1 MPVPAPKARLVPLY
15 LVSADDPE
23 FVFHTQRLREL
34 LVDEA
39 DLTDPLPLGAA
50 LPPADL
56 DANTDVLNGIAYDR
70 AQDRLFITGKFWPKL
85 FQVRLKRVR

>member
-1 MPVPAPKARLVPLY
+1 VPAPKARLVPLY

-39 DLTDPLPLGAA
+39 ELTDPLPLGAA
-50 LPPADL
+50 LPPAD
-56 DANTDVLNGIAYDR
+56 AVVFPQMVGEAYRRVADFR
-70 AQDRLFITGKFWPKL
+70 RLTLPCSY
-85 FQVRLKRVR
+85 